1 MLPWQL
7 VRRASLATQVFEQKI
22 LMRLEYLLEVLVKV
36 TRNSMLRGARL
47 SLGEIDRHVNNGTQ
61 IDWILDRSH
70 VVYTSQ
76 QQALAKWSLVLQ
88 IRIHKDDDRLVHSRA
103 STRRIS
109 GAHCSP
115 SSRSLSNGICAVE
128 ERTDHP

>member
-1 MLPWQL
+1 
-7 VRRASLATQVFEQKI
+7 
-22 LMRLEYLLEVLVKV
+22 MRLEYLLEVLVKV

-88 IRIHKDDDRLVHSRA
+88 IRIYKDDDRQRRA
-103 STRRIS
+103 STRRTS

-115 SSRSLSNGICAVE
+115 HR
-128 ERTDHP
+128 DHCLTGSALWRREQITREARVLRH